1 MNYLTGFCVMV
12 FFCAMASAKEPML
25 EWRLKCMEREI
36 PGESKE
42 SLREASDYRKHK
54 EDFKEKLS
62 VASYTCGFTA
72 AAVKASL
79 GDISLHLV
87 LLPTADGEIRVLVDY
102 GPTGNKEVVKGSI
115 GPIKEI
121 RYGEEIIVGGSAGRA
136 RDKTGKVISGEATKL
151 ILVIKQMDGDFE
163 KLIISKFER

>member
-1 MNYLTGFCVMV
+1 MEQRRLPETVKEGIAMNYLTGFCVMV

-79 GDISLHLV
+79 LSPALAKILSCRHRYAG
-87 LLPTADGEIRVLVDY
+87 LLDEGIQHSRLELEID
-102 GPTGNKEVVKGSI
+102 
-115 GPIKEI
+115 
-121 RYGEEIIVGGSAGRA
+121 
-136 RDKTGKVISGEATKL
+136 
-151 ILVIKQMDGDFE
+151 
-163 KLIISKFER
+163 